1 MQQCPTALPETY
13 ECSPVSNLKIGQD
26 LRLVDVSSFLHYLLP
41 VTRLLERGLASLHK
55 TIPGPLQ
62 GPATLNEINH
72 YHHDRDDQ
80 QNVNDS
86 AHGVRGD

>member
-1 MQQCPTALPETY
+1 MD
-13 ECSPVSNLKIGQD
+13 I
-26 LRLVDVSSFLHYLLP
+26 SSFLFYLLP
-41 VTRLLERGLASLHK
+41 VTRLRERGLALLHGSIPASLE
-55 TIPGPLQ
+55 